1 MVIENAT
8 FYSLEDN
15 LLNCSR
21 GPIGP
26 ISSLNKYYQFPPL
39 FHESVYNPSYTHG
52 GSDREDE
59 QGNVFQK
66 SEDSSHLKS
75 STLMPSSQDVKYSQ
89 WQTITEKPKKIENLI
104 ASARDLRQALNRRC
118 SGMTNGR
125 TCSFNL
131 HLDHEPSQLWGSG
144 LVDIFYRCIPRR
156 TIETTCSPIQSSSSD
171 AYSSYS
177 RTYKVD
183 FFKVSHSISQICRP
197 LLDFQFKYFPIY
209 CLIQVNM
216 KIKLV

>member
-1 MVIENAT
+1 M
-8 FYSLEDN
+8 
-15 LLNCSR
+15 LNCSR

-52 GSDREDE
+52 SSDREDE
-59 QGNVFQK
+59 KGKTYQK
-66 SEDSSHLKS
+66 TEDSSHFKS
-75 STLMPSSQDVKYSQ
+75 STLMPSSQDMKYSQ

-156 TIETTCSPIQSSSSD
+156 TIETTCSPIQSSTSD

-183 FFKVSHSISQICRP
+183 FFDVAHSIY
-197 LLDFQFKYFPIY
+197 QFHRH
-209 CLIQVNM
+209 
-216 KIKLV
+216 